1 MAATSSLSAP
11 PRVVLALLVA
21 AYLLPLVVPV
31 PLMEDDEG
39 LHAAIAIEMVER
51 GDWTVP
57 RLLGEPFL
65 DKPILYFWMQAASL
79 AVFGASEFSV
89 RLPGTLMALAG
100 IAATGWLARVL
111 FGVAVGRWAALC
123 YATMLLPYAVSLAPL
138 HDLVM
143 VPLVALALGAFWRA
157 HHATSTASLAGW
169 TLMAGVVLGL
179 SMLGKG
185 LTGVGLIGVGMVTW
199 MAWTRSWSLR
209 LVAVAAAALALG
221 ALMAWPWYAAME
233 HASPGYLRYF
243 IVERHVGGVAGSTQ
257 RHAGRPI
264 WYYVP
269 VLLLGA
275 WPWLA
280 PALSRSIRR
289 ADVAERLVWSWLLA
303 DFVLL
308 TVAGSKLATYLL
320 PAFPAVALLAARHVV
335 ESWSDAEPPPG
346 WIVLPTSILPL
357 AAGAAAQWWLGS
369 PAPDG
374 EPGAQSIAEGL
385 VMLLWFT
392 VAMSPLVL
400 AGFFSVTTYGR
411 RWSAAARLLAVTALA
426 LVPVSLF
433 VRPLVAT
440 QLTAR
445 QLSDDMNRR
454 GAMPRTLLIVDEGV
468 GSFLFYLR
476 PDLRRG
482 LTPDRVQRISR
493 FSLGDARDPDGVLV
507 AVAADRLDG
516 VRALYDLP
524 AGDSA
529 STGSFHVV
537 PFDQVRPKVR

>member
-1 MAATSSLSAP
+1 VA
-11 PRVVLALLVA
+11 LALLVA

-79 AVFGASEFSV
+79 TAFGASEFAV

-100 IAATGWLARVL
+100 IVAAGWLGRVL
-111 FGVAVGRWAALC
+111 FGAAVGRWAALC

-169 TLMAGVVLGL
+169 TLVAGVVLGL

-199 MAWTRSWSLR
+199 MAWTRTWSWGLIG
-209 LVAVAAAALALG
+209 VAAGALMLG
-221 ALMAWPWYAAME
+221 ALLAWPWYAAME
-233 HASPGYLRYF
+233 AASPGYLRYF
-243 IVERHVGGVAGSTQ
+243 IVDRHIGGVAGSEQ
-257 RHAGRPI
+257 RHAGRPL

-269 VLLLGA
+269 VLVGGT
-275 WPWLA
+275 WPWLF
-280 PALSRSIRR
+280 PALKRSLRT

-303 DFVLL
+303 DVVLL
-308 TVAGSKLATYLL
+308 TIAGSKLATYLL
-320 PAFPAVALLAARHVV
+320 PAFPAVALLAARAIV
-335 ESWSDAEPPPG
+335 DARGNAAPTPA
-346 WIVLPTSILPL
+346 WLVLPTALLPL
-357 AAGAAAQWWLGS
+357 AAVVYLERAQGAIPPGWFGLGAAL
-369 PAPDG
+369 AP
-374 EPGAQSIAEGL
+374 L
-385 VMLLWFT
+385 
-392 VAMSPLVL
+392 
-400 AGFFSVTTYGR
+400 GFFAWAVSGR
-411 RWSAAARLLAVTALA
+411 RPARWSRPATVLAVTAL
-426 LVPVSLF
+426 SLIAATVA
-433 VRPLVAT
+433 VRPMVAT

-445 QLSDDMNRR
+445 SLSEHFNRL
-454 GAMPRTLLIVDEGV
+454 GAMPRTLLIVDEGA

-493 FSLGDARDPDGVLV
+493 FSLGDTRDPEGVLV

-516 VRALYDLP
+516 VRQLYEVP
-524 AGDSA
+524 VPG
-529 STGSFHVV
+529 STTPGSFHVL
-537 PFDQVRPKVR
+537 PFADLRAKVR